1 MAIYDG
7 ATEEKLEGEQ
17 VIMDIKINVG
27 EYVKI
32 TTNDDKAYTGL
43 VTAKGTVYANGGI
56 YEFYQLNTIYEDGV
70 AVFDYQIKMME
81 KISWLLYLVTQIDE
95 IVKRHNFE
103 VEEPGNIGHQAIA
116 LMDNW
121 PVLEEIEKDI
131 AVEFFYQT
139 KVIKRIM
146 NENVLFKSLCQS
158 AKEKIERLEKACE
171 NGNV

>member
-1 MAIYDG
+1 M
-7 ATEEKLEGEQ
+7 KL
-17 VIMDIKINVG
+17 
-27 EYVKI
+27 
-32 TTNDDKAYTGL
+32 L
-43 VTAKGTVYANGGI
+43 KGI
-56 YEFYQLNTIYEDGV
+56 
-70 AVFDYQIKMME
+70 
-81 KISWLLYLVTQIDE
+81 ISKWKSL
-95 IVKRHNFE
+95 
-103 VEEPGNIGHQAIA
+103 GNIGHQAIA

-158 AKEKIERLEKACE
+158 AKEKIERLEKECE

>member
-56 YEFYQLNTIYEDGV
+56 YEFYKLTTIYEDEV
-70 AVFDYQIKMME
+70 AVFDYQIKMIE
-81 KISWLLYLVTQIDE
+81 KISWLLYLMTQIDE

-158 AKEKIERLEKACE
+158 AKEKI
-171 NGNV
+171 